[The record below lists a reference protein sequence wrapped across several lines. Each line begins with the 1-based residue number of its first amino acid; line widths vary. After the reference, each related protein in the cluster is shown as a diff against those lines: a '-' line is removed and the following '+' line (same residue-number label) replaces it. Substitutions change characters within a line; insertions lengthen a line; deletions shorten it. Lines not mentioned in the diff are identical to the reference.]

1 MFLNASAFDQPLLY
15 CNWQSENSNLK
26 DAQNVCDGTVTCGW
40 GDETCPPTIAPTPTP
55 TAAPTPTPTAAPTG
69 NGGGDPHFKTFNGKA
84 FSYHGECDLV
94 LMRSKSFEDGK
105 GLSIHVRT
113 TRMDNYR
120 GAAYSYISAAAVQ
133 IGNTVLEVSADD
145 GSLLV
150 DGSSQV
156 FANDVAEES
165 GTDVLSFAAGY
176 TLKRSTKGKHGLI
189 TVFDLNLGNEKKI
202 SIRCNTKS
210 MMLFVDVTG
219 YFKDSEGLLGAP
231 VGGSEGLVS
240 RPNAAGH
247 RFDMTGNWNSYG
259 EEWQVLDTEPNLFQE
274 KRFPQ
279 YPEGCVYEST
289 SIKKNKRML
298 RRRLLLDSVDEA
310 ALEMNARKACT
321 KSVGDDTIMNQFCFN
336 DVMATGDLELAED
349 PFYHTSSATE

>member
-1 MFLNASAFDQPLLY
+1 LQ
-15 CNWQSENSNLK
+15 
-26 DAQNVCDGTVTCGW
+26 
-40 GDETCPPTIAPTPTP
+40 
-55 TAAPTPTPTAAPTG
+55 
-69 NGGGDPHFKTFNGKA
+69 DPHFKTFNGKA

-94 LMRSKSFEDGK
+94 LMRSRAFDEGK

-120 GAAYSYISAAAVQ
+120 GAAYSLISAAAVQ
-133 IGNTVLEVSADD
+133 MGNTVLEVSTDD
-145 GSLLV
+145 GGSLLV
-150 DGSSQV
+150 DGSRQE
-156 FANDVAEES
+156 FANGEDS
-165 GTDVLSFAAGY
+165 FLSFAAGY
-176 TLKRSTKGKHGLI
+176 TLERSTKGKHGLI
-189 TVFDLNLGNEKKI
+189 TVFDLNLRNEKKI

-219 YFKDSEGLLGAP
+219 YFEDSEGLLGAP
-231 VGGSEGLVS
+231 VGGSEGLGS

-279 YPEGCVYEST
+279 YPQGCVYEST
-289 SIKKNKRML
+289 AAFKDNKRML

-310 ALEMNARKACT
+310 ALEIDARKACAPE
-321 KSVGDDTIMNQFCFN
+321 SVGEEETIMSQFCFN

-349 PFYHTSSATE
+349 PFYHTTSSGAEQE

>member
-1 MFLNASAFDQPLLY
+1 VFLSFLVFKSL
-15 CNWQSENSNLK
+15 
-26 DAQNVCDGTVTCGW
+26 T
-40 GDETCPPTIAPTPTP
+40 
-55 TAAPTPTPTAAPTG
+55 
-69 NGGGDPHFKTFNGKA
+69 DPHFKTFNGKA

-133 IGNTVLEVSADD
+133 MGNTVLEVSADD

-156 FANDVAEES
+156 FANDAAEES
-165 GTDVLSFAAGY
+165 GADILSLAAGY

-189 TVFDLNLGNEKKI
+189 TVFDLNLGDEKKI

-219 YFKDSEGLLGAP
+219 YFEDSEGLLGAP
-231 VGGSEGLVS
+231 VGGSEGLGS

-259 EEWQVLDTEPNLFQE
+259 EEWQVLDTEPSLFQE

-279 YPEGCVYEST
+279 YPQGCVYESST
-289 SIKKNKRML
+289 SFKKKKTML

-310 ALEMNARKACT
+310 ALEMDARKACA
-321 KSVGDDTIMNQFCFN
+321 KSVGGDDTIMNQFCFD

-349 PFYHTSSATE
+349 PFYQHTASSTAE